1 MKIALDASSLAGPT
15 DSFARTVAG
24 LARGLAAAGHHPLLV
39 AEDPAALAR
48 DGVPGSGM
56 RPSDAMADAACFWS
70 PRMEVPAGLS
80 LPMVATVHD
89 VQPLLGDGR
98 SGLQRWVRGMRFR
111 VRARRCSRSAVLIAT
126 NTEYSKASV
135 EAHVPEMAGR
145 VRVVGQS
152 LSPAVSAP
160 DEAERAALHEQM
172 GVREGGVVCVCA
184 LRRHKNPEGLVAA
197 YARLPDALRRGHPL
211 LFAGPDARGRPRV
224 LAAARAAGLGSGEV
238 AILGRRSDAEIC
250 ALYAGAAVFAY
261 PSLLE
266 GFGLPP
272 LEAMACG
279 APVVSS
285 DRASLPEVLGDA
297 ALLVDPEDAEDFGA
311 GIERVLT
318 DPVLADDLRKRG
330 AAQAALYS
338 DDALGAA
345 ASAVV
350 EEVVASN
357 S

>member
-1 MKIALDASSLAGPT
+1 MKIALDASSLAGPIN
-15 DSFARTVAG
+15 SYARTVAG

-39 AEDPAALAR
+39 AEDPDSLAR
-48 DGVPGSGM
+48 ERVPGTGVQ
-56 RPSDAMADAACFWS
+56 PSASLAGASCFWS
-70 PRMEVPAGLS
+70 PTMKAPGGLEVPRII
-80 LPMVATVHD
+80 TIHD
-89 VQPLLGDGR
+89 VNPLLRDPRHALERMLRGWRFRLRAGR
-98 SGLQRWVRGMRFR
+98 SV
-111 VRARRCSRSAVLIAT
+111 RSATLVAT
-126 NTEYSKASV
+126 NTEYSRTMV
-135 EAHVPEMAGR
+135 EQHVAGALGR

-152 LSPAVSAP
+152 LDPSVRAPSPGDLTV
-160 DEAERAALHEQM
+160 LHEAM
-172 GVREGGVVCVCA
+172 GVPEGSVVCLCA

-197 YARLPDALRRGHPL
+197 YARLPAALRREHPL
-211 LFAGPDARGRPRV
+211 VFAGPEERGRSRV
-224 LAAARAAGLGSGEV
+224 LAAVRESGLVTGEV